1 MKPGSDN
8 RKDRASSLSRS
19 SSSSSSS
26 SSSFLRFYVKYREL
40 ILFNRNIII
49 AAISSIIVD
58 AIVVNYAVQI
68 TSNSIVVSLVSMI
81 TDSAVYL
88 ATFAVMFLIDN
99 KTKYIDSTTGKKDSA
114 RFRRDVKK
122 IITALGVSELVYMF
136 VKFTSVYILL
146 QSNLAPPYQVAV
158 GSTLLAW
165 IVYIITANAM
175 VKWQKLFK

>member
-1 MKPGSDN
+1 MESGGDN
-8 RKDRASSLSRS
+8 RKGRASSLSRS

-26 SSSFLRFYVKYREL
+26 SSSFLRFYIKYREL

-49 AAISSIIVD
+49 AAITSIIVD

-68 TSNSIVVSLVSMI
+68 TSNSIVVSMVSMI
-81 TDSAVYL
+81 TDSGVYL

-114 RFRRDVKK
+114 RFRKDVKK

-165 IVYIITANAM
+165 IVYLITANAM